1 MVLHKNKFFFISK
14 TLFFIG
20 LNVSSDQLRPCE
32 AGHKITFSIA
42 EPQGVQPLT
51 LCFPFPVLVDCIEAT
66 LRRTDR
72 SIQVVLKK
80 ALNEPWPYDFNLKPK
95 WDVDKFKSWKELN
108 PYETLDEL
116 YNHVCVQ
123 KGFQQLKN
131 YLGMDVFGNSA
142 HLPEV
147 RLLLPMDIARNTI
160 GTILMQVQTK
170 GCEFFAILKA
180 PAPGQTLSST
190 ANEKPLFFIRAH
202 PPILSSP
209 FNGPMIL
216 LSVLDCRLSEKLV
229 KKGHLKEKNAKED
242 FERIFHTRNKMATPM
257 ILRTN
262 TEDSTSLLRYV
273 FRLNSTKMKPSSWQE
288 ENLPLGNCSPYLA
301 TFLSPLYLDHFP
313 LNCGNQSSKQ
323 LSCAGCGKKSSIAM
337 KRCSRCKTMTYCSSA
352 CQKTDWKKHK
362 LVCSDM

>member
-1 MVLHKNKFFFISK
+1 
-14 TLFFIG
+14 
-20 LNVSSDQLRPCE
+20 
-32 AGHKITFSIA
+32 
-42 EPQGVQPLT
+42 
-51 LCFPFPVLVDCIEAT
+51 
-66 LRRTDR
+66 
-72 SIQVVLKK
+72 
-80 ALNEPWPYDFNLKPK
+80 
-95 WDVDKFKSWKELN
+95 
-108 PYETLDEL
+108 
-116 YNHVCVQ
+116 
-123 KGFQQLKN
+123 
-131 YLGMDVFGNSA
+131 
-142 HLPEV
+142 
-147 RLLLPMDIARNTI
+147 
-160 GTILMQVQTK
+160 MQVQTK

-229 KKGHLKEKNAKED
+229 KKGHLKEKKAKED

-288 ENLPLGNCSPYLA
+288 ENLPLGKCSPYLA

-313 LNCGNQSSKQ
+313 KFPAKGLDSSDQ
-323 LSCAGCGKKSSIAM
+323 GSEQFSCAGCGKKSSIAM
-337 KRCSRCKTMTYCSSA
+337 KRCSRCKTMTYCSTE

-362 LVCSDM
+362 LVCSDMEPASFMFNLEV